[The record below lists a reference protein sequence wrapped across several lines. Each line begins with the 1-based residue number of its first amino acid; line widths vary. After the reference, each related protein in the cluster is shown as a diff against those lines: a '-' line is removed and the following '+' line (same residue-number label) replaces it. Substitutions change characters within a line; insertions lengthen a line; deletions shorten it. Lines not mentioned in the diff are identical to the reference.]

1 VPEGEVLFEFGS
13 IGFEF
18 FIILKGEVSIYIT
31 LKGENYEEEKQKML
45 DSTDLGLKAKLNGD
59 R

>member
-1 VPEGEVLFEFGS
+1 MPEGEVLFEFGS

-31 LKGENYEEEKQKML
+31 LKGENYEEEKLKML
-45 DSTDLGLKAKLNGD
+45 ESPDVPFELKKLGD

>member
-1 VPEGEVLFEFGS
+1 MPEGEVLFEFGS